1 MKRKAKPQPPDAHT
15 PNAWLYSTS
24 SGTGR
29 EHLTA
34 RVEKLA
40 WPHGCDQC
48 GQLISPAALDGVRS
62 FSVARGLKP
71 TTLYLCGTCVR
82 DLCAAG
88 AIPLPESDD

>member
-1 MKRKAKPQPPDAHT
+1 MKRKAQVVGAQARSP
-15 PNAWLYSTS
+15 WLYSTS
-24 SGTGR
+24 NGAGR
-29 EHLTA
+29 EHATT

-48 GQLISPAALDGVRS
+48 AQLISPAALDGARS

-71 TTLYLCGTCVR
+71 TTLYLCGTCVI

-88 AIPLPESDD
+88 AIPVPDSDN